1 MSTQAFLLIFI
12 NASLVLFTPRATD
25 PGPNL
30 STSKPF
36 EIKTI
41 ELRDFCGSDGKAT
54 LIKIRKNSVDF
65 KVANKNHESYDFWM
79 NANYFLE
86 SGTPVGEVKIKGK
99 TCNRKNDGG
108 GFFTSDGKNPK
119 FYFGS
124 RPKSVLYSAQTHTPL
139 TINGKANSKIFG
151 KSWARIKV
159 PRIMIGEDSEKN
171 IYICHTIGMAGCSIE
186 DFYSI
191 SNKLKLKNV
200 LMFDGGASIEV
211 GIKKEGFHYHYQKVS
226 NLERKLFSVPAPKVF
241 IVGNFR

>member
-41 ELRDFCGSDGKAT
+41 ELRDFCGSDGKVA

-65 KVANKNHESYDFWM
+65 KVADKNHESYDLWM

-171 IYICHTIGMAGCSIE
+171 IYIFHTIGMAGCSIE